1 MMPFIAKSAAPRG
14 SNSAAAHWT
23 FDRAAAGGLTLF
35 TAPPGYLLAEG
46 LSDALRRQGRQM
58 HWIRLGPEDSDPGTL
73 LLSVLAAVQHQHPGF
88 GLSTLELIRRQPG
101 PVMGWPPL
109 FGRLAAELAEVMP
122 GPAALVFEHV
132 HFLGRAHSTL
142 ALLGSTLLPAL
153 NLDTACVLMSHEDL
167 PLAALPAS
175 IVRRSTRDL
184 RLSAATVQQL
194 LHRTAPTLGREAALR
209 AAALCRGG
217 AAALAG
223 VWEASTLLGATVV
236 ERAIHRARRGQDL
249 LAALASAWL
258 QVIGTDA
265 RRVVAL
271 TLLLE
276 YSHPTLTG
284 AVLGETLLPP
294 GPWLQ
299 SLAGDWSRVR
309 TIWRDPLWA
318 VLASSRLPGRDVL
331 HRAADYLVNWGAAE
345 RAIPLYLELRDPT
358 CAGRALARE
367 ADRLVDLGQ
376 WDSLGDWLARLPDGT
391 LGVEPRL
398 LHNQAEL
405 AAARGRVKDAER
417 GFSAAAS
424 MFAARSDPDRACG
437 SMLAESVLAARRK
450 DLAHAQARALAA
462 SVLADA
468 SGLDHQQVWASWQLG
483 CVAMAAEDLDS
494 ALAHLSRA
502 ATIASRI
509 GESPMIDLVL
519 EAERLGAHLKQLQQE
534 RKHHWE
540 AWTNLQLAE
549 QEASTRIAEHLGG
562 GLNRAGGLL
571 DAYGW
576 SGTPLA
582 FKIPT
587 SDPPAPTEAAL
598 EGTPWW
604 RQLRWSAQSRRQ
616 TPSPSPRPPERPATD
631 DRLPSLSPRRPAESS
646 LPSPPQA
653 ATPRLAVHLLGQFL
667 ASLDDVVVTKWPSR
681 RARELFKYLVT
692 HRQPW
697 LGREQMM
704 EVFWPGSPPEAA
716 RNSLNVAIHG
726 LRRALRAAAD
736 VQVVVLEAGAYR
748 LDAGL
753 DLWVDVDEFERHVEC
768 GHRLEAA
775 GELDAALAEYELA
788 TALYQ
793 GDFLA
798 DDPYEEWPALT
809 RERLRV
815 VYLDTLDRL
824 SHLYFTQHQ
833 YGSCVT
839 LCKTIVQFDPC
850 REDAHRRLMRCFSR
864 QGQAHLALRQYQMC
878 ADALQAELTVD
889 PDPSTVTL
897 RDQIRRHQTV

>member
-1 MMPFIAKSAAPRG
+1 MPFIAKSAAPRG

-132 HFLGRAHSTL
+132 HFLGRAHRTL

-258 QVIGTDA
+258 QMIGTDA

-331 HRAADYLVNWGAAE
+331 HRAADYLVNRGAAE

-462 SVLADA
+462 SALADA
-468 SGLDHQQVWASWQLG
+468 SGRDHQQVWASWQLG

-509 GESPMIDLVL
+509 GESPMVDLVL
-519 EAERLGAHLKQLQQE
+519 EAERLGAHL
-534 RKHHWE
+534 
-540 AWTNLQLAE
+540 
-549 QEASTRIAEHLGG
+549 SSC
-562 GLNRAGGLL
+562 NRSANTTGRRG
-571 DAYGW
+571 
-576 SGTPLA
+576 
-582 FKIPT
+582 PT
-587 SDPPAPTEAAL
+587 FS
-598 EGTPWW
+598 
-604 RQLRWSAQSRRQ
+604 
-616 TPSPSPRPPERPATD
+616 SPSRKPPPVSPSISAADSTGPVGSSTPTAGRARLWRSRSRHLIHRRRPRRRSRVPPGGTSSVRQRRAAGRRPARHH
-631 DRLPSLSPRRPAESS
+631 DRPSGQPPTTGSHLSPRRPAESS

-667 ASLDDVVVTKWPSR
+667 ATLDDVVVTKWPSR
-681 RARELFKYLVT
+681 RGRELFKYLVT

-897 RDQIRRHQTV
+897 RDQIRSHQTV